1 MLLYQDYNP
10 LSKIN
15 LVGKNIYLYLWGGF
29 RGGPVNTSPQTK
41 LRHMIVFNVLLTIV
55 AVLMIAVVIWG
66 FANFEEYEIGIE
78 FLPKD
83 YNSFELGVSNR
94 NYVTDDDGL
103 EQELRI
109 GLLIFSVIFLF
120 RRFGA

>member
-1 MLLYQDYNP
+1 MVVLQLL
-10 LSKIN
+10 LA
-15 LVGKNIYLYLWGGF
+15 LV
-29 RGGPVNTSPQTK
+29 T
-41 LRHMIVFNVLLTIV
+41 VLMV
-55 AVLMIAVVIWG
+55 AVVVWG
-66 FANFEEYEIGIE
+66 FVFFDEYEIGIE

-94 NYVTDDDGL
+94 NYNTDDGGL

-109 GLLIFSVIFLF
+109 GLLLFSVIFLF

>member
-1 MLLYQDYNP
+1 
-10 LSKIN
+10 
-15 LVGKNIYLYLWGGF
+15 
-29 RGGPVNTSPQTK
+29 
-41 LRHMIVFNVLLTIV
+41 MIVLNIVTGVVLILMV
-55 AVLMIAVVIWG
+55 AVIVWG
-66 FANFEEYEIGIE
+66 FAFFEEFEIGIE

-94 NYVTDDDGL
+94 NYNLEDDGL

-109 GLLIFSVIFLF
+109 GLLLFSVIFLF